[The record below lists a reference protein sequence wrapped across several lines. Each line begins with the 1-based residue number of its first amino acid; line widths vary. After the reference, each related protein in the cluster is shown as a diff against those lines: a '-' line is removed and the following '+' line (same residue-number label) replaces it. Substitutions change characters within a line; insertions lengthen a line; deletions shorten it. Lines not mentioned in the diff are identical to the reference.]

1 MIKPLGDRVIIEPD
15 ALEKKTKTGLL
26 LPHELQTNFR
36 TGIVKAIGPGLLST
50 SITEVSTEQF
60 LSVKIGDKVMFENN
74 IGTPIKFEGD
84 DKEYI
89 LVRESYI
96 AGIL

>member
-1 MIKPLGDRVIIEPD
+1 MIKPLGDKVIIEPD
-15 ALEKKTKTGLL
+15 ALEKKTKSGLL
-26 LPHELQTNFR
+26 LPHELQTSFR
-36 TGIVKAIGPGLLST
+36 TGIVKAVGPGLVT
-50 SITEVSTEQF
+50 TNITEISLNNP
-60 LSVKIGDKVMFENN
+60 LSVKVGDKVMYENN